1 MSTNVTNLIQKVLGD
16 GARTTK
22 FDVAFQFT
30 NPSIF
35 PSSSNV
41 AVMVKS
47 TTFPSKAHQVIDFKY
62 KGRTIPIRGQAKY
75 TNTWEC
81 TFYLPENHEIKKGF
95 ETWIDALDE
104 QVYFSENPTSQE
116 TQTRSIHSSQGYTK
130 DIAIYQLDFQGTNQV
145 ARYTLYNVFPVEVQ
159 PVQVQMDPPG
169 NVEELTVTFSYSHYQ
184 METMKGVSGAFMDE
198 LVAKVQSELYG
209 AGSSILQALGEEIT
223 GFLSNVGLT
232 GAMEGA
238 SDLKQT
244 VLNNLSLE
252 QSTEYITQLIHGYNP
267 LYPITPFVSQG
278 VSLLKGIVSDISDTA
293 KSLFN
298 TATESASDALT
309 DLSPFSN
316 NMRKK

>member
-1 MSTNVTNLIQKVLGD
+1 MSTNITNLIQKVLGD

-47 TTFPSKAHQVIDFKY
+47 TTFPSKAHQTIDFKF
-62 KGRTIPIRGQAKY
+62 KGRSIPIRGQSKY

-104 QVYFSENPTSQE
+104 QVYFSNSPTSQE

-145 ARYTLYNVFPVEVQ
+145 ARYTLYNVFPIEVQ
-159 PVQVQMDPPG
+159 PVTVQMDPPG
-169 NVEELTVTFSYSHYQ
+169 NIEELTVTFSYSHYQ
-184 METMKGVSGAFMDE
+184 LETLKGTSGAFMDE
-198 LVAKVQSELYG
+198 IVAKIQSELYV
-209 AGSSILQALGEEIT
+209 AVSNILQALGEEIS

-232 GAMEGA
+232 NGLEAA
-238 SDLKQT
+238 SNLKQT
-244 VLNNLSLE
+244 ILDNMSLE
-252 QSTEYITQLIHGYNP
+252 QSAQIITQLIHGYNP
-267 LYPITPFVSQG
+267 LYPIQPFVSQG
-278 VSLLKGIVSDISDTA
+278 VSLLSGLVSDISDAA

-298 TATESASDALT
+298 NTVDNASDALS
-309 DLSPFSN
+309 DSLPFSN
-316 NMRKK
+316 SRRK

>member
-1 MSTNVTNLIQKVLGD
+1 MSTQVTNLIQKVLGD

-47 TTFPSKAHQVIDFKY
+47 TTFPAKAHQTIDLKFK
-62 KGRTIPIRGQAKY
+62 GHSIPIRGQSKY

-104 QVYFSENPTSQE
+104 QVYFSETPTSAA
-116 TQTRSIHSSQGYTK
+116 TQTRSIHNAQGYTK

-145 ARYTLYNVFPVEVQ
+145 ARYTLYNVFPIEVQ
-159 PVQVQMDPPG
+159 PVSVQMEPPG
-169 NVEELTVTFSYSHYQ
+169 NIEELTVTFSYSHYQ
-184 METMKGVSGAFMDE
+184 LETLKGTSGSFMDE

-209 AGSSILQALGEEIT
+209 AGSSILQALGDEIS
-223 GFLSNVGLT
+223 GFLSEIGLT
-232 GAMEGA
+232 GALEGA
-238 SDLKQT
+238 SDLKQNI
-244 VLNNLSLE
+244 LDNISLE
-252 QSTEYITQLIHGYNP
+252 QSVQTINQLIHGYNP
-267 LYPITPFVSQG
+267 LYPIRPFVSKG
-278 VSLLKGIVSDISDTA
+278 VSVLNGLVSDISDAA

-298 TATESASDALT
+298 SAADSASDALGLP
-309 DLSPFSN
+309 DDSAN
-316 NMRKK
+316 NNRSR